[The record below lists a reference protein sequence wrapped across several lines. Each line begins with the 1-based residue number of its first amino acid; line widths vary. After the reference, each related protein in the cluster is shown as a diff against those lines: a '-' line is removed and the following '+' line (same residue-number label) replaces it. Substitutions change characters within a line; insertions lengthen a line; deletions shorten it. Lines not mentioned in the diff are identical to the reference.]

1 MISDNMNEGNPA
13 GEEHHQFVEVIHDY
27 KYENKGQ
34 KYVLQKGEILMVHN
48 HTTDIWWQVCI

>member
-1 MISDNMNEGNPA
+1 MNEGNPA
-13 GEEHHQFVEVIHDY
+13 EEEHHQFVEVIHDY